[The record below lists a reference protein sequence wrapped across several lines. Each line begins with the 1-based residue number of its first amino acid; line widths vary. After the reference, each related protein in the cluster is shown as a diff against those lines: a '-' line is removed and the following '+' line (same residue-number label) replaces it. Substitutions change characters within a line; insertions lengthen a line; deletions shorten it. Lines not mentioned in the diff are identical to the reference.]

1 MRLLGPLL
9 KFWDLFFIRQFLK
22 LESDVRYILVM
33 DSLITKIIDELN
45 KSLNKAN
52 TTETTTLFET

>member
-1 MRLLGPLL
+1 
-9 KFWDLFFIRQFLK
+9 
-22 LESDVRYILVM
+22 M